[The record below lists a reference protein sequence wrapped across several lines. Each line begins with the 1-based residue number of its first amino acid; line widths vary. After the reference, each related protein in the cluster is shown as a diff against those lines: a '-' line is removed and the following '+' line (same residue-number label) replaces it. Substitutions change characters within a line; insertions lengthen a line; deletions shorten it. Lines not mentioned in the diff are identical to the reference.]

1 VPHMLAPLFD
11 ELSVADCERLLE
23 RTHVGRLAF
32 ALHDVVEVVP
42 IGYHF
47 EKGWIYGRTS
57 PGGKLTTI
65 DRNRRVAFEVDEVS
79 GPLEWKS
86 VIVHGS
92 FYLLDPESGD
102 ETRAKL
108 ERIFPGAFS
117 EADPVSFRNQF
128 FGISIEEISGR
139 MAKPEAGQP
148 RPVVQSA
155 APASVSNPAGDAQLR
170 NAVLE
175 EVARLSDGRQE
186 NIRTGVEDG
195 VVILTGS
202 VSNARLR
209 SDLDDALAVLPGV
222 RGIVQE
228 LDVAWP
234 VKVQRTSTEI
244 AREAVAS
251 IKKVLPDDSAH
262 VVAIFENGWIRL
274 EGTVSGADR
283 QRLLSSVQHITG
295 SRGVID
301 KLKDLPA

>member
-1 VPHMLAPLFD
+1 MLAPLFD
-11 ELSVADCERLLE
+11 ELSVEDCERLLE

-32 ALHDVVEVVP
+32 ALRDVVEVVP
-42 IGYHF
+42 LGYHF

-57 PGGKLTTI
+57 PGGKLATI
-65 DRNRRVAFEVDEVS
+65 ERNRRVAFEIDEVT

-92 FYLLDPESGD
+92 FYLLDPASGD
-102 ETRAKL
+102 ETRTKL
-108 ERIFPGAFS
+108 ARIFPDAFS
-117 EADPVSFRNQF
+117 DADPVSFRNQF

-148 RPVVQSA
+148 RPVTQAVA
-155 APASVSNPAGDAQLR
+155 ASGPDPESDAQVR
-170 NAVLE
+170 NAVLGE
-175 EVARLSDGRQE
+175 IARLSHGREE
-186 NIRTGVEDG
+186 NVRTGVEDG

-209 SDLDDALAVLPGV
+209 SDLDDAVAAVPGV

-244 AREAVAS
+244 ALEAV
-251 IKKVLPDDSAH
+251 SAIGNALSDRAGH
-262 VVAIFENGWIRL
+262 VVAVFENGWIRL
-274 EGTVSGADR
+274 EGSASAADR
-283 QRLLSSVQHITG
+283 QRVLSSVQHIAG

>member
-1 VPHMLAPLFD
+1 MLAPLFD
-11 ELSVADCERLLE
+11 ELSVEDCERLLE

-32 ALHDVVEVVP
+32 ALHDAVEVVP
-42 IGYHF
+42 LGYHF

-57 PGGKLTTI
+57 PGGKLTTL
-65 DRNRRVAFEVDEVS
+65 DRNRRVAFEVDEVN

-92 FYLLDPESGD
+92 FYLLDPASGD
-102 ETRAKL
+102 ETRSKL
-108 ERIFPGAFS
+108 ARIFPDAFS
-117 EADPVSFRNQF
+117 GADPVSFRNQF

-148 RPVVQSA
+148 RPVTQGA
-155 APASVSNPAGDAQLR
+155 AASGPDPESDAQVR
-170 NAVLE
+170 NAVLGE
-175 EVARLSDGRQE
+175 IAKLSDGRQE

-195 VVILTGS
+195 VVILSGS
-202 VSNARLR
+202 VSDARLR
-209 SDLDDALAVLPGV
+209 SDLDDAIAALPGV

-244 AREAVAS
+244 ALEAVAA
-251 IKKVLPDDSAH
+251 IRRAMPDGAGH
-262 VVAIFENGWIRL
+262 VVAIFENGWIRV
-274 EGTVSGADR
+274 EGKVSPADR
-283 QRLLSSVQHITG
+283 LRVVASVQHIAG

-301 KLKDLPA
+301 KLKDLS

>member
-1 VPHMLAPLFD
+1 MLAPLFD
-11 ELSVADCERLLE
+11 ELSREECEQLLE

-32 ALHDVVEVVP
+32 ALHDVVDVVP
-42 IGYHF
+42 LGYHF

-57 PGGKLTTI
+57 PGGKLATL
-65 DRNRRVAFEVDEVS
+65 DRNRRVAFEIDDVS
-79 GPLEWKS
+79 GPLDWKS

-92 FYLLDPESGD
+92 FYLLDPASGA
-102 ETRAKL
+102 ETRTKL
-108 ERIFPGAFS
+108 ERIFPDAFS
-117 EADPVSFRNQF
+117 DTDPVSFRNQF
-128 FGISIEEISGR
+128 FGISIEEMSGR
-139 MAKPEAGQP
+139 MAKPDAAQP
-148 RPVVQSA
+148 RPVIQAAVEASA
-155 APASVSNPAGDAQLR
+155 SDPAGDAQVR
-170 NAVLE
+170 KAVLE

-202 VSNARLR
+202 VSSARLR
-209 SDLDDALAVLPGV
+209 SALDDALATLPGV

-244 AREAVAS
+244 ALEAVAA
-251 IKKVLPDDSAH
+251 IRKALPDGSNH

-274 EGTVSGADR
+274 EGNVSPADH
-283 QRLLSSVQHITG
+283 QPLLASVQHIPG

-301 KLKDLPA
+301 KLMELPA

>member
-1 VPHMLAPLFD
+1 MLAPLFD
-11 ELSVADCERLLE
+11 ELSVEDCERLLE

-32 ALHDVVEVVP
+32 ALRDVVEVVP
-42 IGYHF
+42 LGYHF

-57 PGGKLTTI
+57 PGGKLTTL
-65 DRNRRVAFEVDEVS
+65 DRNRRVAFEIDEVT

-92 FYLLDPESGD
+92 FYLLDPASGD
-102 ETRAKL
+102 ETRTKL
-108 ERIFPGAFS
+108 ARIFPDAFS
-117 EADPVSFRNQF
+117 DADPVSFRNQF

-148 RPVVQSA
+148 RPVTQAVA
-155 APASVSNPAGDAQLR
+155 ASGPDPESDAQVR
-170 NAVLE
+170 NAVLGE
-175 EVARLSDGRQE
+175 IARLSDGREE

-209 SDLDDALAVLPGV
+209 SDLDDAVAAVPGV

-244 AREAVAS
+244 ALEAV
-251 IKKVLPDDSAH
+251 SAIENALSDRAGH
-262 VVAIFENGWIRL
+262 VVAVFENGWIRL
-274 EGTVSGADR
+274 EGSASAADR
-283 QRLLSSVQHITG
+283 QRVLSSVQHIAG

-301 KLKDLPA
+301 KLKDLPG